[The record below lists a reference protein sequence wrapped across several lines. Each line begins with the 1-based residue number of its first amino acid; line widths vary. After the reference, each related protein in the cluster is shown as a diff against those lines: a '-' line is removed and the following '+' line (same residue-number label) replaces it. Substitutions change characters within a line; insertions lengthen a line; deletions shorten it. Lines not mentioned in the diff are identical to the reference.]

1 MSAFMFTRAHVSLS
15 FIITS
20 KSDEKEH
27 VPKQRRLRQEL
38 YMLEIVL
45 CGQE

>member
-1 MSAFMFTRAHVSLS
+1 MSSFMFPRAHVFLT
-15 FIITS
+15 FITTS
-20 KSDEKEH
+20 KSNEKEH
-27 VPKQRRLRQEL
+27 VPKQRRLSQQL